1 MKSRSIQYPES
12 EQVCVSRMN
21 LLGVP
26 VCDFANCAAFFLN
39 AWHVLLVLNTVFSTS
54 WRLSELSVLVSDV
67 RKDGGNGAGG
77 KKSSMRG

>member
-1 MKSRSIQYPES
+1 MCVRST
-12 EQVCVSRMN
+12 N

-26 VCDFANCAAFFLN
+26 VCDFATSAAFFLN

-54 WRLSELSVLVSDV
+54 WRLSELSGLLSDV